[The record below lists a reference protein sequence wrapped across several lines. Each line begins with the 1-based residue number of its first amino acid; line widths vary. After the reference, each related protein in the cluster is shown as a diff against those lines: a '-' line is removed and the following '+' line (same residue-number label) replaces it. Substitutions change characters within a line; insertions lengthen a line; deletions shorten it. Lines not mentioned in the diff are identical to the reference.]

1 MRDVKV
7 RSVSGDE
14 SGVETHA
21 VLDVLGGG
29 GLIPKGDFI
38 FADRGG
44 TQKVA
49 RVIAE
54 PETFP
59 PEADGDPEMLRGRYK
74 LELMGL
80 PIAEDDA
87 LWAR

>member
-7 RSVSGDE
+7 RSVSGDA
-14 SGVETHA
+14 SGVATHA

-29 GLIPKGDFI
+29 GLIPYGDFI
-38 FADRGG
+38 FADRDGA
-44 TQKVA
+44 QKVA

-54 PETFP
+54 PETLP
-59 PEADGDPEMLRGRYK
+59 PEVDGDPGILRGRYK
-74 LELMGL
+74 LQLLGAT
-80 PIAEDDA
+80 IAEDDT